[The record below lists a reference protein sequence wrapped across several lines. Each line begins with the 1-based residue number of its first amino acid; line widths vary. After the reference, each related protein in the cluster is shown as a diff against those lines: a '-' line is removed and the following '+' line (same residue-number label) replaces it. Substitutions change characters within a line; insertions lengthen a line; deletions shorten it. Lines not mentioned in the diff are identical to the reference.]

1 MITYEDQNSNNS
13 KEGGEEEANTVVID
27 SSTEDKNGSM
37 LQLKNLQESEL
48 TGPNFSESKGI
59 SVLDNIQA
67 ALLSIR

>member
-13 KEGGEEEANTVVID
+13 KEGEEEANTVVID
-27 SSTEDKNGSM
+27 SSTEDKNGSV